1 MVYHLME
8 TGLPEAPELEAI
20 DNELS
25 YGDHICTVYHLME
38 TILVVPTRK

>member
-8 TGLPEAPELEAI
+8 TGLLEAPELEAI

-25 YGDHICTVYHLME
+25 YGDHICTDYHMME
-38 TILVVPTRK
+38 TTLV